1 MLHCWG
7 CPAVEPDNFLPT
19 SCSGPMMI
27 ACLSKLKLH
36 ISDDRKFVNTLLEQK
51 YTDILQGK
59 KSGIVDV
66 EEDMI
71 TKKISDHHSPSQAD
85 IHSAWREI
93 LQRFKTISKA
103 LPTTSLLSD
112 KYNLSLCN
120 PLQNSKLS
128 FHLSLDLISY
138 LFPSGVLLK
147 FWTHFVFPLC
157 VGTCPAPLLLLDVTI
172 LF

>member
-71 TKKISDHHSPSQAD
+71 TKKSQTITVLHKQIFTQLGGKFFKGSRLFLRPCQQHPCCLINIICPYAT
-85 IHSAWREI
+85 HF
-93 LQRFKTISKA
+93 FKTYFKIILPSK
-103 LPTTSLLSD
+103 PGPR
-112 KYNLSLCN
+112 KLSL
-120 PLQNSKLS
+120 S
-128 FHLSLDLISY
+128 FRCS
-138 LFPSGVLLK
+138 
-147 FWTHFVFPLC
+147 
-157 VGTCPAPLLLLDVTI
+157 A
-172 LF
+172 